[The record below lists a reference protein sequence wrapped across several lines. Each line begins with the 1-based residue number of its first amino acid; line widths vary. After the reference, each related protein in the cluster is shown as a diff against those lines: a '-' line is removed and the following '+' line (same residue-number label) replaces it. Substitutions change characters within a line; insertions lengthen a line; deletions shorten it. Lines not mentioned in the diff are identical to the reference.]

1 MSVQAFKDS
10 PFEIHIS
17 FHVLIEHLE
26 KVAREETGYAA
37 ERAAALLKE
46 VEPFPELRNGFTEQ
60 EQIDNNGEVI
70 RHLLAD
76 LFPPALTNNEIK
88 AVTVPFHNFVFNQ
101 TLRFKNILDAAG
113 TNFDIS
119 IRDFDSHQF
128 YVMSGCLILNEF
140 YNTQLDFAKPMFY
153 DIPTATGIMRH
164 YRILYNADFLEII
177 PTEKAVKLT
186 PDDITQLINN
196 YDDLEL
202 WQRLFPQGS
211 YLLKGFAIV
220 NLFDSTV
227 ENAVSSLKGTLL
239 TDLRDTEVEHDFEDI
254 FRSIYK
260 IPDLRIG
267 FTAFEP
273 EENKFSSIAPLR
285 KIRSYMLGDC
295 AEGVCSTDILGPK
308 SYQTL
313 LGKSE
318 YFAISDTRQ
327 FFLEH
332 PESELAH
339 QFLGQNIHSFI
350 LAPVIKDD
358 VLLGIIELVS
368 SRPTELNSVNAHRLE
383 EVVMPFLVNTIDRQV
398 TYKQNRIQAV
408 IQNEYTT
415 LHPSV
420 QWKFR
425 KEAYKYIERLDN
437 HQEYQ
442 LKEIVFDDVFP
453 LYGQIDI
460 KGSSDSRNRSIQK
473 DLNNQLEALIP
484 ILLHIQA
491 ANEYARLYLP
501 KLQEFKHL
509 THSASILIRTDTEQ
523 RIQQF
528 IDDKIHPLLNAA
540 AKDDKHAQEI
550 EEYFKQVNKGT
561 GIFYT
566 YRRKYDT
573 TVSTIN
579 QKMAT
584 LLDEKQAEAQQIFP
598 HYYERFKSDGVE
610 HNLYV
615 GASIAPNRA
624 FLPVHFQNLRLW
636 QLQVLCEMERE
647 HHNFKATLPYC
658 LEVTTLILSY
668 STTLSIRFRM
678 DEKRFDVDGTYNA
691 RFEIVKK
698 RIDKAHIKG
707 TDERITQPG
716 KVVIVFANKNEE
728 KEYRGYIKQ
737 LQEKNILD
745 THIEELEVEE
755 LQSISGLKAL
765 RVGILHQDIV
775 VNDESLTKASNVI
788 NP

>member
-26 KVAREETGYAA
+26 KVAREETGYPA

-46 VEPFPELRNGFTEQ
+46 IEPFPELRSGFTEQ
-60 EQIDNNGEVI
+60 EQVDKNVTII

-76 LFPPALTNNEIK
+76 LFPAALTNNEIK
-88 AVTVPFHNFVFNQ
+88 AVTFPFHNFILNQ
-101 TLRFKNILDAAG
+101 SQRFKNILDAAG
-113 TNFDIS
+113 ADFDMS

-128 YVMSGCLILNEF
+128 YVMSCCLILNEF

-202 WQRLFPQGS
+202 WERLFPQGS

-239 TDLRDTEVEHDFEDI
+239 TDLKDVEIEHDFEDI
-254 FRSIYK
+254 FRSIYR

-267 FTAFEP
+267 FTAFNP
-273 EENKFSSIAPLR
+273 EENTFSSIAPLR
-285 KIRSYMLGDC
+285 KIKSYMLSDSNE
-295 AEGVCSTDILGPK
+295 AVCTDILGPK
-308 SYQTL
+308 SYQAL

-318 YFAISDTRQ
+318 YFAISNTRE

-332 PESELAH
+332 PESDMAH
-339 QFLGQNIHSFI
+339 QFLSQNIHSFI

-358 VLLGIIELVS
+358 VLLGILELVS
-368 SRPTELNSVNAHRLE
+368 ARPAELNSVNAHKL
-383 EVVMPFLVNTIDRQV
+383 EVVMPFLVNTIDRQIANR
-398 TYKQNRIQAV
+398 QNRVQAV

-420 QWKFR
+420 QWKFV
-425 KEAYKYIERLDN
+425 KEAYKYIERRDS
-437 HQEYQ
+437 HQDYE

-484 ILLHIQA
+484 IVLHLQNHDERA
-491 ANEYARLYLP
+491 SHYLP

-509 THSASILIRTDTEQ
+509 THSVSVLIRTDTEQ
-523 RIQQF
+523 HIQHF
-528 IDDKIHPLLNAA
+528 IDEKVHPLLHAA
-540 AKDDKHAQEI
+540 LANGEHTPDIK
-550 EEYFKQVNKGT
+550 EYFKQVDKVS
-561 GIFYT
+561 GIYYT

-579 QKMAT
+579 KKMAT
-584 LLDEKQAEAQQIFP
+584 LLDEKQAVAQQIFP

-610 HNLYV
+610 HNLYI

-647 HHNFKATLPYC
+647 HHEYKTTLPYC
-658 LEVTTLILSY
+658 LEVTTLILAY

-707 TDERITQPG
+707 TQERITQVG
-716 KVVIVFANKNEE
+716 KIVIVYANNNEE
-728 KEYRGYIKQ
+728 REYRGYIKQ
-737 LQEKNILD
+737 LQEKHLLD
-745 THIEELEVEE
+745 NHIEELEIEE

-765 RVGILHQDIV
+765 RVGILHDAVIEKNADLTN
-775 VNDESLTKASNVI
+775 VNTSF
-788 NP
+788 

>member
-1 MSVQAFKDS
+1 MSVQAYRES

-17 FHVLIEHLE
+17 FHVLIEHLQ

-46 VEPFPELRNGFTEQ
+46 VEPFPELCNGFTEQ
-60 EQIDNNGEVI
+60 SQVDKHQTVI
-70 RHLLAD
+70 QHLLAD
-76 LFPPALTNNEIK
+76 LFPQALTNNEIK
-88 AVTVPFHNFVFNQ
+88 AVTFPFYDFIINQ
-101 TLRFKNILDAAG
+101 SERFKNILAAAG
-113 TNFDIS
+113 PDFDMS
-119 IRDFDSHQF
+119 IRDFDDHQF
-128 YVMSGCLILNEF
+128 YVMSCCLVLNEF

-153 DIPTATGIMRH
+153 DIPTASGIMRH

-186 PDDITQLINN
+186 ADDINQLINN

-202 WQRLFPQGS
+202 WKRMFPKGS

-227 ENAVSSLKGTLL
+227 ENAVSSLKGSLL
-239 TDLRDTEVEHDFEDI
+239 TDLKDVELEHDFEDI

-267 FTAFEP
+267 FTAFNP
-273 EENKFSSIAPLR
+273 EDNKFTSIAPLR
-285 KIRSYMLGDC
+285 KIKSYMLGDC
-295 AEGVCSTDILGPK
+295 MDGVCSTDILGPK
-308 SYQTL
+308 SYQAL

-318 YFAISDTRQ
+318 YFAVSNTRD

-332 PESELAH
+332 PESEMAH

-350 LAPVIKDD
+350 LAPIIKDD

-368 SRPTELNSVNAHRLE
+368 SRPGELNSVNAHKL

-398 TYKQNRIQAV
+398 TYKQNRVQAV

-420 QWKFR
+420 QWKFM
-425 KEAYKYIERLDN
+425 KEAYKYIERRDN

-442 LKEIVFDDVFP
+442 LKEIVFNDVYP

-460 KGSSDSRNRSIQK
+460 KGSSESRNSSIQK

-484 ILLHIQA
+484 IVLHLQSYDEQA
-491 ANEYARLYLP
+491 SRYLGR
-501 KLQEFKHL
+501 LQEFKYL
-509 THSASILIRTDTEQ
+509 THSVSVLIRTDTEQ
-523 RIQQF
+523 QIQQF
-528 IDDKIHPLLNAA
+528 IDEKVHELLNAA
-540 AKDDKHAQEI
+540 LLNNQHVQSI
-550 EEYFKQVNKGT
+550 REYFKQVDKTT

-579 QKMAT
+579 QKMAA

-610 HNLYV
+610 HNLYI
-615 GASIAPNRA
+615 GASIVPNRA

-636 QLQVLCEMERE
+636 QLKVLCEMERE
-647 HHNFKATLPYC
+647 HHRFKTTLPYC
-658 LEVTTLILSY
+658 LEVTTLILAY
-668 STTLSIRFRM
+668 SITMSIRFRM

-716 KVVIVFANKNEE
+716 KVVVVFANNYEE

-737 LQEKNILD
+737 LQEKHILD
-745 THIEELEVEE
+745 SHIEELEVEE

-765 RVGILHQDIV
+765 RVGILHDDIV
-775 VNDESLTKASNVI
+775 LIEGLQDTASI
-788 NP
+788 NQS